1 MNAPDRLARLRSRMA
16 DLEVDA
22 FLVSDPLN
30 RLYLSGFTG
39 SSGYLVVTQTDTVL
53 VTDFRYVEQAA
64 REASSYRVHR
74 TRSGVP
80 WLPEVAGRLRVRRLG
95 FESDHVSVALHTRF
109 ISSLEESDDASGVGL
124 QPTSGVIESI
134 RGVKD
139 AGELALV
146 ERAVQVADE
155 GMASA
160 ASVVEPGITEAQ
172 IAWHIEQELR
182 RLGAEGPAFDI
193 IVAAGP
199 NGALPHHRADDTV
212 VKDGDAVVI
221 DMGALHQNY
230 RSDLTRTLAVGHPG
244 EKFASIY
251 ASVLEAQQ
259 AAIDGARPGMAG
271 KEIDSIARDVIS
283 EAGYG
288 DEFGHGLGHGV
299 GLAVHEH
306 PMVVPKC
313 EDVIE
318 NGMVFTV
325 EPGIYISGWGG
336 VRIEDMVVMENGRA
350 RVLTASP
357 K

>member
-1 MNAPDRLARLRSRMA
+1 M
-16 DLEVDA
+16 DA

-39 SSGYLVVTQTDTVL
+39 SSGYLMVTQTDAVL

-64 REASSYRVHR
+64 NESPSYKVHR

-80 WLPEVAGRLRVRRLG
+80 WLPEAAGYLGVRRLG
-95 FESDHVSVALHTRF
+95 FEADHVSVAAHTRF
-109 ISSLEESDDASGVGL
+109 TASLEDSDDSSDVHL
-124 QPTSGVIESI
+124 EPTSGVVDVI

-146 ERAVQVADE
+146 ERAVSIADVA
-155 GMASA
+155 MTAA
-160 ASVVEPGITEAQ
+160 ASIVKPGITEAQ
-172 IAWHIEQELR
+172 IAWGIERELR

-193 IVAAGP
+193 IVAAGT

-221 DMGALHQNY
+221 DMGALFGHY
-230 RSDLTRTLAVGHPG
+230 RSDLTRTFLVGEPDD
-244 EKFASIY
+244 EFASIY
-251 ASVLEAQQ
+251 DIVLGAQM
-259 AAIDGARPGMAG
+259 AAIGGARPGMAG
-271 KEIDSIARDVIS
+271 GEVDALARDVIS
-283 EAGYG
+283 EAGFG
-288 DEFGHGLGHGV
+288 DEFGHGLGHGI

-306 PMVVPKC
+306 PMVVPRS

-318 NGMVFTV
+318 NGMIFTV

-336 VRIEDMVVMENGRA
+336 VRIEDMVVMENDRA

>member
-1 MNAPDRLARLRSRMA
+1 MG

-22 FLVSDPLN
+22 FLVSDSLN

-39 SSGYLVVTQTDTVL
+39 SSGFLMVTQTDTVL

-64 REASSYRVHR
+64 RESPSYRVHR

-80 WLPEVAGRLRVRRLG
+80 WLPEVAVCLGVHRLG
-95 FESDHVSVALHTRF
+95 FEADHVSVAAHMSF
-109 ISSLEESDDASGVGL
+109 MSSLEESDDASGVQL
-124 QPTSGVIESI
+124 EPTSEVIERI

-139 AGELALV
+139 AEELALV
-146 ERAVQVADE
+146 ERAVNIADE
-155 GMASA
+155 AMASA
-160 ASVVEPGITEAQ
+160 MSIVGPGITEAQ
-172 IAWHIEQELR
+172 IAWHIEQEMR

-212 VKDGDAVVI
+212 VKDGDTVVI
-221 DMGALHQNY
+221 DMGALFEHY
-230 RSDLTRTLAVGHPG
+230 RSDLTRTFLVGAPDD
-244 EKFASIY
+244 KFASIY
-251 ASVLEAQQ
+251 GIVLEAQQ
-259 AAIDGARPGMAG
+259 AAIDGARPGMTG
-271 KEIDSIARDVIS
+271 EEIDLIARDVIS

-288 DEFGHGLGHGV
+288 DEFGHGLGHGI

-306 PMVVPKC
+306 PMVVPRS

-336 VRIEDMVVMENGRA
+336 VRIEDMVVMENDRA

>member
-1 MNAPDRLARLRSRMA
+1 MNVPDRLAHLRSRIA
-16 DLEVDA
+16 ELELDA

-39 SSGYLVVTQTDTVL
+39 SSGYLVVTQTDAVL

-80 WLPEVAGRLRVRRLG
+80 WLPEVAGRLGVRRLG
-95 FESDHVSVALHTRF
+95 FEADHLSVALHSRLK
-109 ISSLEESDDASGVGL
+109 SSIEESDDANDVRL
-124 QPTSGVIESI
+124 EQTSGVIERI

-139 AGELALV
+139 NDELALLRRSV
-146 ERAVQVADE
+146 RIADAA
-155 GMASA
+155 MASA
-160 ASVVEPGITEAQ
+160 ASFVKPGTTEAQ
-172 IAWHIEQELR
+172 ISWHIEQELR

-193 IVAAGP
+193 IVATGP

>member
-1 MNAPDRLARLRSRMA
+1 MNVPDRLAQMRSRIA
-16 DLEVDA
+16 ELELDA

-39 SSGYLVVTQTDTVL
+39 SSGYLMVTKTDAVL

-64 REASSYRVHR
+64 REASSYRIHR
-74 TRSGVP
+74 TRSGQP
-80 WLPEVAGRLRVRRLG
+80 WLPEVAACLGMSRLG
-95 FESDHVSVALHTRF
+95 FEADHMSVAAHTTYT
-109 ISSLEESDDASGVGL
+109 SSLEESDDTSDVHL
-124 QPTSGVIESI
+124 EPTSGVIEGI

-146 ERAVQVADE
+146 ARAVRLADE
-155 GMASA
+155 AMASA
-160 ASVVEPGITEAQ
+160 SSVLEPGITEAQ

-212 VKDGDAVVI
+212 VEHGDAVVI
-221 DMGALHQNY
+221 DMGALYGHY
-230 RSDLTRTLAVGHPG
+230 RSDLTRTFPVGKPDD
-244 EKFASIY
+244 KFASIY
-251 ASVLEAQQ
+251 GIVLQAQQ
-259 AAIDGARPGMAG
+259 TAIDGARSGMTG
-271 KEIDSIARDVIS
+271 EEIDSIARNVIS

-306 PMVVPKC
+306 PMVVPNSG
-313 EDVIE
+313 DVIE

-350 RVLTASP
+350 RVLTVSP

>member
-1 MNAPDRLARLRSRMA
+1 MSVPDRLAHLRSRIA
-16 DLEVDA
+16 DLELDA

-39 SSGYLVVTQTDTVL
+39 SSGFLLVTQTDAVL

-64 REASSYRVHR
+64 REASSYRIHR
-74 TRSGVP
+74 TRSGQP
-80 WLPEVAGRLRVRRLG
+80 WLPEVAACLGVIRLG
-95 FESDHVSVALHTRF
+95 FEADHMSVTAHTTYT
-109 ISSLEESDDASGVGL
+109 SSLEESDDVDDVHL
-124 QPTSGVIESI
+124 EPTSGVIESI

-146 ERAVQVADE
+146 ARAVRLADE
-155 GMASA
+155 AMASA
-160 ASVVEPGITEAQ
+160 SSVLEAGITEAQ

-212 VKDGDAVVI
+212 VEHGDAVVI
-221 DMGALHQNY
+221 DMGALYGHY
-230 RSDLTRTLAVGHPG
+230 RSDLTRTFPVGKPDD
-244 EKFASIY
+244 KFASIY
-251 ASVLEAQQ
+251 GIVLQAQQ
-259 AAIDGARPGMAG
+259 TAIDGARSGMTGEEVDAL
-271 KEIDSIARDVIS
+271 ARDVIS
-283 EAGYG
+283 EAGFG
-288 DEFGHGLGHGV
+288 EEFGHGLGHGV

-306 PMVVPKC
+306 PMVVPRSG
-313 EDVIE
+313 DVIE

-336 VRIEDMVVMENGRA
+336 VRIEDMVVMENGRV

>member
-1 MNAPDRLARLRSRMA
+1 MNHSDRLAQLRSKMA

-39 SSGYLVVTQTDTVL
+39 SSGNLMVTRNDSIL
-53 VTDFRYVEQAA
+53 ATDFRYVEQAE
-64 REASSYRVHR
+64 REAPSYKTHR
-74 TRSGVP
+74 TRGGAS
-80 WLPEVAGRLRVRRLG
+80 WLPEVAASLGVCRLG
-95 FESDHVSVALHTRF
+95 FEADHLSVAIHARLK
-109 ISSLEESDDASGVGL
+109 SSLEESDEANDICL
-124 QPTSGVIESI
+124 EPTSGVVEGI

-139 AGELALV
+139 AGEIELI
-146 ERAVQVADE
+146 ERAVWIADE
-155 GMASA
+155 AMTSAS
-160 ASVVEPGITEAQ
+160 SVVEPGTTEAQ
-172 IAWHIEQELR
+172 ISWHIEQEMR
-182 RLGAEGPAFDI
+182 KLGAEGAAFDI

-221 DMGALHQNY
+221 DMGALYQNY
-230 RSDLTRTLAVGHPG
+230 RSDLTRTFLVGEPDD
-244 EKFASIY
+244 KFT
-251 ASVLEAQQ
+251 SVYDTVLRAQL
-259 AAIDGARPGMAG
+259 AAIDGARPGMTG

-288 DEFGHGLGHGV
+288 EQFGHGLGHGV

-306 PMVVPKC
+306 PMVVPSS

-318 NGMVFTV
+318 DGMVFTV

-336 VRIEDMVVMENGRA
+336 VRIEDMVVMENGHA

>member
-1 MNAPDRLARLRSRMA
+1 MA
-16 DLEVDA
+16 DVEVDA

-30 RLYLSGFTG
+30 RLYLSGFAG
-39 SSGYLVVTQTDTVL
+39 SSGYLMVTQTDAVL

-64 REASSYRVHR
+64 REAPSYRVHR

-80 WLPEVAGRLRVRRLG
+80 WLPEVAARLG
-95 FESDHVSVALHTRF
+95 VSRVGFEADHVSVTLHTSF
-109 ISSLEESDDASGVGL
+109 MSSLEESDDASDVHL
-124 QPTSGVIESI
+124 KPTSGVVEVI

-146 ERAVQVADE
+146 ERAVRIADE
-155 GMASA
+155 AMTSAS
-160 ASVVEPGITEAQ
+160 SVIEPGITEAQ

-182 RLGAEGPAFDI
+182 RLDAEGPAFDI

-212 VKDGDAVVI
+212 VKGGDTVVI
-221 DMGALHQNY
+221 DMGALFGHY
-230 RSDLTRTLAVGHPG
+230 RSDLTRTFPVGVTDD
-244 EKFASIY
+244 KFASIY
-251 ASVLEAQQ
+251 GIVLRAQV

-271 KEIDSIARDVIS
+271 GEVDSIARDVIS

-288 DEFGHGLGHGV
+288 AEFGHGLGHGV

-306 PMVVPKC
+306 PMIVPNSK
-313 EDVIE
+313 DVIE
-318 NGMVFTV
+318 NGMIFTV